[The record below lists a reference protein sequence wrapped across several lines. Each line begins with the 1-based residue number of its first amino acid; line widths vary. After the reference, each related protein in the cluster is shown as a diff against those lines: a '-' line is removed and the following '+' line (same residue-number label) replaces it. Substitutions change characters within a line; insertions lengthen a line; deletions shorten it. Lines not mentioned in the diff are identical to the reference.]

1 MISFLI
7 PTLPKNK
14 DFLTL
19 CVNSIIENTINDLE
33 FEILIGENGE
43 GTPYPQGQC
52 KAVNRIA
59 RQAKGEWLFVCFQGN
74 TLIETLHG
82 AKQIKNIKIGE
93 LVKTHRNRYRKVV
106 KIYQNELKRKSP
118 ILWIQTDN
126 STTKCTPNHPFM
138 VLRNNKVKWVKAH
151 KLSKNDNLLYPSTNK
166 KDTLKFNCWG
176 NNIKNNNFGS
186 YNVDKDLARFLG
198 LYLAE
203 GCKGTRGITF
213 SFNKNETLLHN
224 FIKKV
229 SNEKFGR
236 KVTKEIRRN
245 GNVTLIKLNINSFI
259 KLFENWFGKYATQ
272 KRVPSFVFNWKLENK
287 LSFIKGYLE
296 GDGNIKNKN
305 YNGAIATSSN
315 KKLIKDLKKL
325 CCLSG
330 LETGKILNF
339 PPSKAVYNGRI
350 IQNTGFYRIKIK
362 THSWSKL
369 LDILKGKRKRNY
381 VIIKIK
387 NILNK
392 KLDNSKKIYQTVYN
406 LAVDKDNSY
415 IANSAIVHNCND
427 DMYFP
432 KGWNKFLTFPSACL
446 STNVNWCSAPVEG
459 LSFVD
464 LNAGTELDFDKK
476 KVDDFMKNHNDKSV
490 VNGFNFPLI
499 IKKDLWDF
507 IEGYD
512 ENYDPWGSNS
522 DSDLEYKVK
531 LVGVQPKKL
540 NGVFV
545 YHFCSKS
552 DMYSHQDFMQKNYDY
567 FENKW
572 GFQRV
577 DTPYIQRAEFEI
589 PMDKLKYK
597 PNFKK

>member
-43 GTPYPQGQC
+43 GTSYPQGQC

-59 RQAKGEWLFVCFQGN
+59 RQAKGEWLF
-74 TLIETLHG
+74 
-82 AKQIKNIKIGE
+82 
-93 LVKTHRNRYRKVV
+93 
-106 KIYQNELKRKSP
+106 
-118 ILWIQTDN
+118 
-126 STTKCTPNHPFM
+126 
-138 VLRNNKVKWVKAH
+138 
-151 KLSKNDNLLYPSTNK
+151 
-166 KDTLKFNCWG
+166 
-176 NNIKNNNFGS
+176 
-186 YNVDKDLARFLG
+186 
-198 LYLAE
+198 
-203 GCKGTRGITF
+203 
-213 SFNKNETLLHN
+213 
-224 FIKKV
+224 
-229 SNEKFGR
+229 
-236 KVTKEIRRN
+236 
-245 GNVTLIKLNINSFI
+245 
-259 KLFENWFGKYATQ
+259 
-272 KRVPSFVFNWKLENK
+272 
-287 LSFIKGYLE
+287 
-296 GDGNIKNKN
+296 
-305 YNGAIATSSN
+305 IA
-315 KKLIKDLKKL
+315 
-325 CCLSG
+325 
-330 LETGKILNF
+330 
-339 PPSKAVYNGRI
+339 
-350 IQNTGFYRIKIK
+350 
-362 THSWSKL
+362 
-369 LDILKGKRKRNY
+369 
-381 VIIKIK
+381 
-387 NILNK
+387 
-392 KLDNSKKIYQTVYN
+392 
-406 LAVDKDNSY
+406 
-415 IANSAIVHNCND
+415 ND